1 MFSIDLR
8 IYTICRRLKNAQRNS
23 IKEMFYLESK
33 HLKVACKQNEP
44 PPIKSLICVFHLKMG
59 PGEFHTNVLS
69 LKVQQGI
76 HIMHI

>member
-8 IYTICRRLKNAQRNS
+8 ICKICRRLSNAQHNS

-44 PPIKSLICVFHLKMG
+44 PL
-59 PGEFHTNVLS
+59 
-69 LKVQQGI
+69 
-76 HIMHI
+76 

>member
-8 IYTICRRLKNAQRNS
+8 IYKICRRLSNALHNS

-44 PPIKSLICVFHLKMG
+44 PPIKCLCVFHLEMG
-59 PGEFHTNVLS
+59 PGESYTNVLS
-69 LKVQQGI
+69 LKVQQGF

>member
-8 IYTICRRLKNAQRNS
+8 IYTICRGLKNAQRNS

-44 PPIKSLICVFHLKMG
+44 PYKKLMCISFRNEPR
-59 PGEFHTNVLS
+59 
-69 LKVQQGI
+69 
-76 HIMHI
+76 

>member
-44 PPIKSLICVFHLKMG
+44 PFKKLNMCISFRNG
-59 PGEFHTNVLS
+59 PR
-69 LKVQQGI
+69 
-76 HIMHI
+76 